1 MNQGS
6 DQSRAAPGAPGPRLE
21 LNPTRLNKPA
31 FLLNVPF
38 SLSAAVPDNVWMEE
52 LDERARSVDLRKAIN
67 QFLQLYH
74 FMAAESV
81 VYLLPTPRIKGLQDL
96 VYCANMGVMLEQVAS
111 MDTVILSNFSVGVR
125 APETAVG
132 EAFFRS
138 MGYQVVTAPYQ
149 FEGEAEL
156 KHLHDNVFL
165 GGYGTRS
172 DRRAYA
178 WMAEEFG
185 MHVIP
190 LRETEPYLY
199 HLDCTIFPLT
209 REDTLVCTEMYEKE
223 EVAKI
228 EKVTNIIDVSV
239 DDCFSGV
246 CNCVRLGNTLLNAS
260 HFHELSPSHEDYASE
275 KQKNRVLEDI
285 AVRFGFE
292 VSFFNLSEFLKSG
305 ALLSCM
311 VMHLNRRSYD
321 LVLI

>member
-6 DQSRAAPGAPGPRLE
+6 DRNPAGTGRAASRDA
-21 LNPTRLNKPA
+21 LNPTRLAKPA
-31 FLLNVPF
+31 FLMNVPF
-38 SLSAAVPDNVWMEE
+38 SLSAAVPDNAWMDE
-52 LDERARSVDLRKAIN
+52 LDDRARSVDLGKAIN

-81 VYLLPTPRIKGLQDL
+81 VYLLPTPRAEGLQDL
-96 VYCANMGVMLEQVAS
+96 VYCANIGVVLEQVPPQNT
-111 MDTVILSNFSVGVR
+111 MILSNFSVAVR
-125 APETAVG
+125 APETTVG

-138 MGYQVVTAPYQ
+138 MGYRVVTAPYK

-172 DRRAYA
+172 DRRAYN

-185 MHVIP
+185 LEIIP

-199 HLDCTIFPLT
+199 HLDCTVFPLT
-209 REDTLVCTEMYEKE
+209 REDTLVCTEMYEPD
-223 EVAKI
+223 EVAQI
-228 EKVTNIIDVSV
+228 EKVTNVIDVSV
-239 DDCFSGV
+239 DDCFSGI

-260 HFHELSPSHEDYASE
+260 HLHELSPSHEDYASE
-275 KQKNRVLEDI
+275 RQKNRALEDI
-285 AVRFGFE
+285 AARFGFE

-311 VMHLNRRSYD
+311 VLHLNRRSYD
-321 LVLI
+321 LVLV